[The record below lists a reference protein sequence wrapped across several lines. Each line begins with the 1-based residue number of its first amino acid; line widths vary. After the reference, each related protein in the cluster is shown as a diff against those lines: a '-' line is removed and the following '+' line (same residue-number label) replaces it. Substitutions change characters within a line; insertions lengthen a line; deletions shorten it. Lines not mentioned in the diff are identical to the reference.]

1 MRISNLKSI
10 SLRSGLSSSKQM
22 EAEVGQK
29 VFEAVR
35 TGLEER
41 LDILVEDILAS
52 IRYSYDWRL

>member
-1 MRISNLKSI
+1 MKFH
-10 SLRSGLSSSKQM
+10 SGLISSKQM

-41 LDILVEDILAS
+41 LDILVEDILAT
-52 IRYSYDWRL
+52 IRYRYERRL

>member
-1 MRISNLKSI
+1 M
-10 SLRSGLSSSKQM
+10 RSGLSSSKQM